1 MTLTKLLDK
10 LYKMEANEG
19 MVFTTKDKA
28 QVFGNEMY
36 IPNAST
42 ADSYIE
48 ITKEEG
54 EILKVS
60 LEEKYRKE
68 IEDAHNNL

>member
-1 MTLTKLLDK
+1 MTITKLLDK
-10 LYKMEANEG
+10 LYKMEATEG
-19 MVFTTKDKA
+19 MVFATSDKT

-42 ADSYIE
+42 AECYVE

-54 EILKVS
+54 EILKAS